1 MLDILSIVVTF
12 YSQLIVSFLLFMM
25 AYGWGTVI
33 KQVSIMSFDR
43 RTLVPIMLVIV
54 LHLIIALPMFYD
66 HEERHKF
73 HEY

>member
-54 LHLIIALPMFYD
+54 LHLIIALLMFYD